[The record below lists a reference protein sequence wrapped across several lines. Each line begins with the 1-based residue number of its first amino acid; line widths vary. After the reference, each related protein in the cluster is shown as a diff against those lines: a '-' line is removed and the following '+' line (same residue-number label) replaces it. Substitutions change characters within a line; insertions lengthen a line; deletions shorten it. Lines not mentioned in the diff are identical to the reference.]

1 MITALNAEGWKL
13 AINDNGYGVKGE
25 REVEHTM
32 SGPRAHNCQVHAER
46 NPGLSTGVNEP
57 VNDVSVGG

>member
-1 MITALNAEGWKL
+1 
-13 AINDNGYGVKGE
+13 
-25 REVEHTM
+25 M